1 VEAPATHLSRSLK
14 LHPMPQ
20 AEGNWVI
27 AAVKSTVDVNLLP
40 EQDKWPRVDVR
51 RNNGKIKRRR
61 SQAANY

>member
-1 VEAPATHLSRSLK
+1 
-14 LHPMPQ
+14 MPQ